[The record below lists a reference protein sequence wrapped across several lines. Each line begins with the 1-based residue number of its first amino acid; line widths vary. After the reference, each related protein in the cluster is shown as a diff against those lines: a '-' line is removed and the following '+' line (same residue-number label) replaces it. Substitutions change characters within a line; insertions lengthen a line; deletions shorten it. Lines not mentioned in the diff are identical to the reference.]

1 MKLESLCWRN
11 ELFNFRT
18 EEADKFSAKP
28 AHTART
34 SKSNYSS
41 NKGKRNYL
49 PFFFI
54 LYDSVVLGWFVKLFR
69 TFFTLQ
75 TRDINVAFKA
85 AKRQNKIKME
95 LERKLAKK
103 GFVLRRKSPGG
114 RHRTLLTSST
124 RARQL
129 GRTANKV
136 IDTSRNLVQRYV
148 DITQIIL

>member
-1 MKLESLCWRN
+1 M
-11 ELFNFRT
+11 
-18 EEADKFSAKP
+18 
-28 AHTART
+28 
-34 SKSNYSS
+34 
-41 NKGKRNYL
+41 
-49 PFFFI
+49 
-54 LYDSVVLGWFVKLFR
+54 GWFVKLFR